1 MESGE
6 ISSEQITASSQ
17 YNSNWSPERSRLNYQ
32 ENGWTPSDDTI
43 REWIQVSD
51 FSGGWRTNW
60 SYVTLVLVWQSD
72 LRSVGRRKARS
83 PRFEPCRTSEISLA
97 SGLNIV
103 HSFVPLLHWKKTGNN
118 PTCIIYWDLPLQ
130 RGWHIFL
137 SSLWNLTYGS
147 LRSLNVER
155 LQQHN
160 YFKKYAAGQEVET
173 GRLVHRVRASCN
185 KLFPVQAAFTSG
197 AFHSVNSET
206 FFFLFCW
213 MYSGRKQ
220 VPWHTGT
227 ERSKHFSFY
236 YMKNTT
242 IFSVEMHVEFVHSF

>member
-160 YFKKYAAGQEVET
+160 YFKEYAAGQVFRGKRCRQVGSYVVFGPRATNCFQFRLRSHQARFIQWTLKPFFSYFVECIQAGNRFPGT
-173 GRLVHRVRASCN
+173 PALRGPNISASIIW
-185 KLFPVQAAFTSG
+185 KIQQS
-197 AFHSVNSET
+197 
-206 FFFLFCW
+206 FLLRC
-213 MYSGRKQ
+213 
-220 VPWHTGT
+220 T
-227 ERSKHFSFY
+227 
-236 YMKNTT
+236 
-242 IFSVEMHVEFVHSF
+242 

>member
-83 PRFEPCRTSEISLA
+83 PRFEPCRTSRDLARIWSEYCSLICTTFTLKKKQEITQHALF
-97 SGLNIV
+97 IE
-103 HSFVPLLHWKKTGNN
+103 
-118 PTCIIYWDLPLQ
+118 TC
-130 RGWHIFL
+130 L
-137 SSLWNLTYGS
+137 SSAVDIFFCLHCEIWRTAACDHWMWKDCSSTITLKNTLPVKRCRQVGS
-147 LRSLNVER
+147 YVVFGPRATNCFQFRLRSHQARFIQWTLKPFFSYFVECIQAGNR
-155 LQQHN
+155 FPGTPALRGPNISASIIWIIQQ
-160 YFKKYAAGQEVET
+160 
-173 GRLVHRVRASCN
+173 S
-185 KLFPVQAAFTSG
+185 
-197 AFHSVNSET
+197 
-206 FFFLFCW
+206 FLLRC
-213 MYSGRKQ
+213 
-220 VPWHTGT
+220 T
-227 ERSKHFSFY
+227 
-236 YMKNTT
+236 
-242 IFSVEMHVEFVHSF
+242 